1 MNSVAKEPLNNRSK
15 IFETILSS
23 PGMQEPCKIVLN
35 PTRQTILVLARLIEN
50 AMMKGE
56 EKERDEMISF
66 LPQTSLDDLKS
77 ITEELLKK
85 GGLVDFY
92 EHLKQL

>member
-1 MNSVAKEPLNNRSK
+1 MSSGANEKLSSRTK

-23 PGMQEPCKIVLN
+23 PGMQESCKIVLN
-35 PTRQTILVLARLIEN
+35 PTRQTILVLARMIEN
-50 AMMKGE
+50 YMEKGE
-56 EKERDEMISF
+56 GKEKDELISF
-66 LPQTSLDDLKS
+66 LPETSLNELKS
-77 ITEELLKK
+77 ISEELLKK

>member
-1 MNSVAKEPLNNRSK
+1 MNSGANEKVLNRTK

-23 PGMQEPCKIVLN
+23 PGMQESCKIVLN

-50 AMMKGE
+50 GV
-56 EKERDEMISF
+56 ERKQAKDADEMISF
-66 LPQTSLDDLKS
+66 LPEGSLHDLKMIS
-77 ITEELLKK
+77 EELLNK

>member
-1 MNSVAKEPLNNRSK
+1 MSSGANEKSSNRTR

-23 PGMQEPCKIVLN
+23 PGMQESCKIVLN
-35 PTRQTILVLARLIEN
+35 PTRQTILVLARMIESN
-50 AMMKGE
+50 MEKGE
-56 EKERDEMISF
+56 GKERDELISF
-66 LPQTSLDDLKS
+66 LPEASLNELKS
-77 ITEELLKK
+77 ISEELLKK